1 MDLEHD
7 FGRLAAVGPALR
19 KFDGG
24 IGAVERDDDAVS
36 TYALPMQVDHAR
48 LKSS

>member
-24 IGAVERDDDAVS
+24 IRPWCV
-36 TYALPMQVDHAR
+36 TMTL
-48 LKSS
+48 